1 MIKITLEVVKQ
12 FSTEKLNTALQK
24 VVTKVQYLMFCLIA
38 EFLDSYHT
46 VLLNKN
52 TAYTHP
58 AFALAHWQ
66 TYNQSHA
73 NFIKSPAW

>member
-1 MIKITLEVVKQ
+1 VFMIKITLEVVKQ

-52 TAYTHP
+52 TAILLVYLHI
-58 AFALAHWQ
+58 LMSK
-66 TYNQSHA
+66 SHLLGH
-73 NFIKSPAW
+73 